1 MQDLNHAA
9 FLSSLLIKNWGL
21 LVFTQNNKLHRLV
34 VRDGARA
41 AAPFVFIILKFVL
54 WRFQKV
60 WIILL
65 CLNQLLIFSN
75 NFFFQLFFLVSLVSD
90 TLIDK
95 TIVKVSEFRAILIM
109 INLLVP
115 SSLETSARHFM
126 QQVSLVLPMPFFVL

>member
-9 FLSSLLIKNWGL
+9 ILSTLLIKNWGL

-34 VRDGARA
+34 VGDGARA

-54 WRFQKV
+54 RRFQKV
-60 WIILL
+60 WIILI
-65 CLNQLLIFSN
+65 CLNHLLIFCN
-75 NFFFQLFFLVSLVSD
+75 NFLFQLFFLVSLVSD

>member
-1 MQDLNHAA
+1 MKDLNHAA

-34 VRDGARA
+34 VGDGARA

-54 WRFQKV
+54 RRFQKV

-65 CLNQLLIFSN
+65 CLNQLLIFCN
-75 NFFFQLFFLVSLVSD
+75 NFLFQLFFLVSLVSD

-115 SSLETSARHFM
+115 SSLETIARHFM

>member
-9 FLSSLLIKNWGL
+9 FLLSLFFKNWGL
-21 LVFTQNNKLHRLV
+21 LVLTQNYKLHRLV
-34 VRDGARA
+34 VGNGARA

-54 WRFQKV
+54 WCFQKV

-65 CLNQLLIFSN
+65 CLNQLLIFFN
-75 NFFFQLFFLVSLVSD
+75 NFLSKLLFLVSLVSD

-95 TIVKVSEFRAILIM
+95 TIVKVSEFRATLIV
-109 INLLVP
+109 INILVP

-126 QQVSLVLPMPFFVL
+126 

>member
-9 FLSSLLIKNWGL
+9 FLSSFLIKNWGL
-21 LVFTQNNKLHRLV
+21 LVFTQNYKLHRLV
-34 VRDGARA
+34 VGDGARA
-41 AAPFVFIILKFVL
+41 AAPFVFIL

-65 CLNQLLIFSN
+65 CLNQLLIFCN
-75 NFFFQLFFLVSLVSD
+75 NFLFQLFFLVSLVSD

-95 TIVKVSEFRAILIM
+95 TIVKVSEFRAIIIV